1 MSIAPIAYRF
11 NHGRCVDFFLSALF
25 DPFYFFLAPN
35 RVRQPLVAP
44 RGSSSVA
51 VIALKIFDCCVGCI
65 GSIPIDLSTC
75 QYHHGAIHRMQ
86 LFCSRASLCATCV
99 LRFFS
104 HPRSSREL
112 FFFRELPAIVPWP
125 FVANKM
131 VDSLFKILAVVAV
144 SIGLLR
150 RLLVRSYRCLNSA
163 IPHVGRSKATI
174 NL

>member
-75 QYHHGAIHRMQ
+75 QYHHRAIHRIAA
-86 LFCSRASLCATCV
+86 LLLASLSLCDMRLA
-99 LRFFS
+99 
-104 HPRSSREL
+104 
-112 FFFRELPAIVPWP
+112 FFFRTPEVPGNFSFSGSFLPSSHGLSWLIKWWIPFSKYWP
-125 FVANKM
+125 SWLSV
-131 VDSLFKILAVVAV
+131 LACCGV
-144 SIGLLR
+144 SW
-150 RLLVRSYRCLNSA
+150 
-163 IPHVGRSKATI
+163 
-174 NL
+174 

>member
-1 MSIAPIAYRF
+1 MRKANTETFSLF
-11 NHGRCVDFFLSALF
+11 SLFLFALF

-35 RVRQPLVAP
+35 CVRHPLVAP

-75 QYHHGAIHRMQ
+75 QYHHRAIHRIAA
-86 LFCSRASLCATCV
+86 LLLASLSLCDMRLA
-99 LRFFS
+99 
-104 HPRSSREL
+104 
-112 FFFRELPAIVPWP
+112 FFFAPQKFQGTFLFPGASCHRPM
-125 FVANKM
+125 ANKM

-150 RLLVRSYRCLNSA
+150 RLLVRSYCCLNSA